1 MTLASGSGS
10 TAAVVAAGLDRA
22 TVRTLGG
29 DLLVEKG
36 PGGHLCQSGPVKHIF
51 DGALP

>member
-36 PGGHLCQSGPVKHIF
+36 PGGHLYQSGPVKHIF